1 MSDIDLRRI
10 VEKSV
15 AGGQTLMTTLEE
27 VRKRIVLKRYSITK
41 IQQAPASPN
50 EALQRLN
57 EWIETT
63 TAGSAVENL
72 AARFVAPGYRQ
83 PTSGVPTEIIA
94 AAIAGPLRELI
105 GGAISKSY
113 GSAKGISAADRA
125 RELAKAEGELLEF
138 ECAEEAIIRHAEQ
151 CGIDVLRRIDA
162 DPRAVLCSG
171 EFLK

>member
-15 AGGQTLMTTLEE
+15 AGGQTLMTTLEDI
-27 VRKRIVLKRYSITK
+27 RKRIVLKRYSITK
-41 IQQAPASPN
+41 IQQAPVSTD

-57 EWIETT
+57 DWIETA

-83 PTSGVPTEIIA
+83 PASGVPMEIIA
-94 AAIAGPLRELI
+94 AAIAGPLRDLI

-125 RELAKAEGELLEF
+125 RELEKAERELLEL

>member
-1 MSDIDLRRI
+1 MSEIDLRRV

-15 AGGQTLMTTLEE
+15 AGGQTLMTTLEDI
-27 VRKRIVLKRYSITK
+27 RKRIVLKRYSITK
-41 IQQAPASPN
+41 IQQAPVSPD

-57 EWIETT
+57 DWIAAA

-72 AARFVAPGYRQ
+72 AARFVASGYRQ
-83 PTSGVPTEIIA
+83 PASAVPLDIIA
-94 AAIAGPLRELI
+94 AAIAAPLRNLI

-125 RELAKAEGELLEF
+125 RELEKAERELLEL